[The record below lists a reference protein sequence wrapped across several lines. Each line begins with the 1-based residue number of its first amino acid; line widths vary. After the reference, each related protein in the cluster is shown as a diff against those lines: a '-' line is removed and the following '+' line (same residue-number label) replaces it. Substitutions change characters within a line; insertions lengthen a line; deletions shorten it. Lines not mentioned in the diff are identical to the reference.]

1 MNDSNSLLQDLLE
14 SFPQLQAQI
23 YFKTSL
29 TALSHAIE
37 DIVLA
42 STEQPLVIANF
53 QQERFYRQ
61 EAARYRRIAQRTD
74 QVYVLAAPETDF
86 ASVPAPY
93 ATIGLEQTDTLAQEW
108 HLAIVGQ
115 NFSACLICREYAAPV
130 DAIDLDSARQ
140 FRGFWTFDPDVSR
153 QAALLLCQRIGRY
166 RPDLADRIEL
176 TKQRYQLTTERE
188 GRSALAPNVLDAQL
202 FIDRLV
208 TYLQASQYKQ
218 VRSYRRI
225 VADERRE
232 RLVNQIAAAVRQSLR
247 LDDILAV
254 TMREI
259 SQLFGQCRCL
269 LYHLPRELS
278 TPPSFTGV
286 SEYEFVP
293 RSEFGSLLGQ
303 NWRLA
308 THPQFQ
314 PMLARGNIIS
324 IADTSQDLGIQAY
337 LDLQQQLAQAQIQAC
352 LLVPIYVGIAQNEPQ
367 QCLGAI
373 ELHRD
378 RPHLWTVADRELL
391 AAIATQ
397 VSIALIQAEA
407 FVHLQQLNQ
416 QLVAVKQ
423 TQTNLIAIVGHE
435 LRTPLSTIQVCLES
449 LDTEPDM
456 PVSFRQSMVETALAD
471 SERLRR
477 LIQDF
482 LLLSRLESNLT
493 NWQLEQIDLA
503 DAISLAVSHL
513 QAVAQPRNLP
523 TISIDLPAKVPLAIA
538 DNEALFQLLS
548 KILDNACKFTPPTGT
563 ISVTI
568 EEVAIPT
575 AQRPHAQRM
584 LAVRVADTGCGIE
597 PDRLETIFERF
608 HQEEGFLQRAVGGAG
623 LGLAI
628 CRQLARQLGGQ
639 IWATSQGKGR
649 GSQFYVTVPVL
660 VD

>member
-1 MNDSNSLLQDLLE
+1 MNDSNSLLQDLLQ
-14 SFPQLQAQI
+14 SFPQIQSQI

-42 STEQPLVIANF
+42 GTEQPLVIANF

-61 EAARYRRIAQRTD
+61 EAARYRRIAERTD
-74 QVYVLAAPETDF
+74 LVYVLAAPETDF
-86 ASVPAPY
+86 ASVDAPY
-93 ATIGLEQTDTLAQEW
+93 ATIGLERSDPLAQEW
-108 HLAIVGQ
+108 HLAVIGEH
-115 NFSACLICREYAAPV
+115 FSACLICREHAAPV
-130 DAIDLDSARQ
+130 DAIELDSARQ
-140 FRGFWTFDPDVSR
+140 FQGFWTFDPDVSR
-153 QAALLLCQRIGRY
+153 QAALLLCQRIVRY
-166 RPDLADRIEL
+166 RPDLAQQIEIA
-176 TKQRYQLTTERE
+176 KQRCQLTTERE
-188 GRSALAPNVLDAQL
+188 SRSVPAPKGLDAQL

-218 VRSYRRI
+218 VRSYRRV

-247 LDDILAV
+247 LEDILAV
-254 TMREI
+254 TMREV

-269 LYHLPRELS
+269 VYHLPQDLS
-278 TPPSFTGV
+278 IPSAFADT

-293 RSEFGSLLGQ
+293 RSDLGSLLGQ

-314 PMLARGNIIS
+314 PMLDRGNIIS
-324 IADTSQDLGIQAY
+324 IADTSQDLGIQSHP
-337 LDLQQQLAQAQIQAC
+337 DLQQQLAAARVQAC
-352 LLVPIYVGIAQNEPQ
+352 LLVPIYAGIAQTESR
-367 QCLGAI
+367 QCLGVI

-378 RPHLWTVADRELL
+378 RPHLWTIVDRELL

-397 VSIALIQAEA
+397 VSISLIQAEA

-416 QLVAVKQ
+416 QLVAIEQ

-449 LDTEPDM
+449 LDAEPDM
-456 PVSFRQSMVETALAD
+456 PVTFRQSMVEIALTD

-477 LIQDF
+477 LVQDF

-493 NWQLEQIDLA
+493 NWQLEPVDLA

-513 QAVAQPRNLP
+513 QAAAQPRNLP
-523 TISIDLPAKVPLAIA
+523 QIIVDLPDRVPLAVA

-563 ISVTI
+563 ITVSI

-575 AQRPHAQRM
+575 TRQQHVPPM
-584 LAVRVADTGCGIE
+584 LTVCVADTGCGIE
-597 PDRLETIFERF
+597 SDRLETIFERF

-628 CRQLARQLGGQ
+628 CKQLARQLGGQ
-639 IWATSQGKGR
+639 IWASSPGKGR
-649 GSQFYVTVPVL
+649 GSQFYITIPVL